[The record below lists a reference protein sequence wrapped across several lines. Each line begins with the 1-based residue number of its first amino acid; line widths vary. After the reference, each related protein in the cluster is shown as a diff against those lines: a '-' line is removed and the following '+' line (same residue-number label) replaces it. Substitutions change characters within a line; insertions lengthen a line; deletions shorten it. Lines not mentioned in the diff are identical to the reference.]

1 MKHLDWSDEE
11 LIVGCKRKSAK
22 HEEVFFKR
30 YYGYVMGISLSYA
43 KDRDLAQEI
52 VNDSFLKFFSS
63 IKSFEEF
70 QSVKSWLRRITV
82 NTAIDFYRKNKR
94 LQQQCDIQDQVEV
107 FHPGGALS
115 QMAYEDLI
123 KLIHLLPPDQ
133 KLVFNLYE
141 VEGFSHRE
149 IADKMKITESSSR
162 VYLARAKSKLRDL
175 VQFHLNEYAGR

>member
-1 MKHLDWSDEE
+1 MNWSDEE
-11 LIVGCKRKSAK
+11 LIAGCKRKSAK

-30 YYGYVMGISLSYA
+30 YYGYVMGICLSYA

-94 LQQQCDIQDQVEV
+94 FQDQLAIEDQVEI
-107 FHPGGALS
+107 FHEVGALS
-115 QMAYEDLI
+115 SLAFEDLMR
-123 KLIHLLPPDQ
+123 LIHQLPADHR
-133 KLVFNLYE
+133 LVFNLYE
-141 VEGFSHRE
+141 VEGYSHRE
-149 IADKMKITESSSR
+149 IAEKMKITESSSR
-162 VYLARAKSKLRDL
+162 VYLARAKARLRDL
-175 VQFHLNEYAGR
+175 VQFHLKEYAGR